1 MTPGG
6 NDAPST
12 RFWDGIAES
21 YSKQPI
27 ADEAAYKKK
36 LEVTRQYFRPDMAVL
51 EFGCGT
57 GSTAL
62 LHASYVR
69 HIRATDFSS
78 NMIEIAKRKAE
89 EQGIDNVTFEAAAIE
104 DLDIPDESIDAVLG
118 MSILH
123 LLENKEETIARV
135 FRMLKPGGVFV
146 SSTAC
151 IADMM
156 FLLKYVIP
164 VGKFLPLFPLVQV
177 FSVRELEQSL
187 TDAGFVIDHQWQPGK
202 GKAVFIVAMRED

>member
-1 MTPGG
+1 MPDSATK
-6 NDAPST
+6 
-12 RFWDGIAES
+12 FWDRIANK
-21 YSKQPI
+21 YSKKPI
-27 ADEAAYKKK
+27 VDEAAYKKK

-57 GSTAL
+57 GSSAL

-78 NMIEIAKRKAE
+78 KMIEIAKRKAE
-89 EQGIDNVTFEAAAIE
+89 EQGIDNVTFEATAIE

-123 LLENKEETIARV
+123 LLENKEEAIARI

-156 FLLKYVIP
+156 FLLKYIVP
-164 VGKFLPLFPLVQV
+164 VGKFLRLFPLVQV
-177 FSVRELEQSL
+177 FSIRELEQSL

-202 GKAVFIVAMRED
+202 GKAVFIVAIRED

>member
-1 MTPGG
+1 MPDSATKFG
-6 NDAPST
+6 D
-12 RFWDGIAES
+12 RIANK
-21 YSKQPI
+21 YSKKPI
-27 ADEAAYKKK
+27 VDEAAYKKK

-57 GSTAL
+57 GSSAL

-78 NMIEIAKRKAE
+78 KMIEIATRKAE
-89 EQGIDNVTFEAAAIE
+89 EQGVDNVTFEATAIE

-123 LLENKEETIARV
+123 LLENKEEAIARI

-156 FLLKYVIP
+156 FLLKYIVP
-164 VGKFLPLFPLVQV
+164 VGKFLRLFPLVQV
-177 FSVRELEQSL
+177 FSIRELEQSL

-202 GKAVFIVAMRED
+202 GKAVFIVAIRED